1 MNQKSQSKFG
11 TTKGYENPSVKMIE
25 STGIY
30 HTAQGDN
37 QAIKKVNDSTS
48 IKRVIQPYAEIF
60 THVISQ
66 RCDRISF
73 IQSNLDY
80 RDLDQMQE
88 IESNINNRKDEG
100 L

>member
-37 QAIKKVNDSTS
+37 QAIKKVNDSMVNSVSQGYNTRIDKGNNELTS
-48 IKRVIQPYAEIF
+48 EE
-60 THVISQ
+60 
-66 RCDRISF
+66 
-73 IQSNLDY
+73 L
-80 RDLDQMQE
+80 
-88 IESNINNRKDEG
+88 RKAFKKLSE